1 MRKVTRIKLLYIL
14 TLSLLFSISTLQAE
28 NKAHKIIE
36 NAENLKIISQSLAKN
51 YFYIHQGIQISSAK
65 RGLKNDIMHLD
76 ASIKKIQEQAN
87 DKETQDL
94 IEFASFSSEELKEIL
109 QEPYSPENGGLILDY
124 TESLLESSDTI
135 LKYHLAKNPNKET
148 EMLLIVVDMKYLL
161 ARAAKYYIAFSAG
174 FTDAVNVAQ
183 ANRAVDDFGVLL
195 KKVQEYQYPKDVS
208 KKVIRKLARYWP
220 SSKSFYR
227 GIKKSELPTIIF
239 ISTKHMERSINKLI
253 EYHEKKI
260 VE

>member
-1 MRKVTRIKLLYIL
+1 MRQVTTIKLFYIVV
-14 TLSLLFSISTLQAE
+14 LSLLFSMSSLQAE
-28 NKAHKIIE
+28 NKSHKIIE
-36 NAENLKIISQSLAKN
+36 NAENIKIISQSLAKN

-65 RGLKNDIMHLD
+65 RGLKNDVMRMD
-76 ASIKKIQEQAN
+76 KSIKNIQEIAK
-87 DKETQDL
+87 DKQTEDL
-94 IEFASFSSEELKEIL
+94 IEFASFSAEELKEIL
-109 QEPYSPENGGLILDY
+109 QESYSPENGGLILDY

-148 EMLLIVVDMKYLL
+148 EMLLMVVDMKYLL

-183 ANRAVDDFGVLL
+183 ANKAVDDFGLLL
-195 KKVQEYQYPKDVS
+195 KKVQAYNYPKDVS

-220 SSKSFYR
+220 SSQSFYR

-260 VE
+260 TQ